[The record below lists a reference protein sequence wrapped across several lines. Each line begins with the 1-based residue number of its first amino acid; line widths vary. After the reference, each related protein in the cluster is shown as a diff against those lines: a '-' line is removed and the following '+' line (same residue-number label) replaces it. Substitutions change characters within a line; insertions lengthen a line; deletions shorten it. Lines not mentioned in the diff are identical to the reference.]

1 MGRKGKT
8 QKHSAAEINAKHKA
22 AKEAKG
28 AAGGGNSG
36 AERRKN
42 VGNRISVKCQICMS
56 LQPNMISMESHFD
69 SKHSKINF
77 NEEREKY
84 RQLFIDEKNKL

>member
-1 MGRKGKT
+1 MGRKCKT

-22 AKEAKG
+22 AKEAKCG
-28 AAGGGNSG
+28 GGGGNIG

-42 VGNRISVKCQICMS
+42 VGNKISIKWQICMS

-77 NEEREKY
+77 NEER
-84 RQLFIDEKNKL
+84 

>member
-8 QKHSAAEINAKHKA
+8 QKHTAAEINAKHKA

-36 AERRKN
+36 VEKRKAA
-42 VGNRISVKCQICMS
+42 GNKKSEQCQICMS
-56 LQPNMISMESHFD
+56 MQPNMNSMEAHYD
-69 SKHSKINF
+69 SKHPKIKFEDIKEIYLNLF
-77 NEEREKY
+77 NKS
-84 RQLFIDEKNKL
+84 